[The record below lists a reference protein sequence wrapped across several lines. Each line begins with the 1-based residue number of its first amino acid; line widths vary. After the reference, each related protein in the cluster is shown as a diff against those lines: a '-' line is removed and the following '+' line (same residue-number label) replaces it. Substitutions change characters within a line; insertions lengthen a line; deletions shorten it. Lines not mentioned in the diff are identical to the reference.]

1 MIKRIP
7 LLSLLVLALAPAVG
21 HANQGVRI
29 ADACGPLPFL
39 FCFTPASVAAASG
52 EQVTWSNQ
60 SITPIGHTVTRCTP
74 AACQGNDGGTGT
86 DLWSGS
92 GTLFDGNS
100 YSHTFTGAGTYVYYC
115 MIHGYAQMH
124 GTVTVAAGS
133 QPPPTPSPTPKPVV
147 SKLKL
152 SKSTRHRE
160 VVSFTLSLA
169 AKVTV
174 VVKRGGTEVVRKTIA
189 GHAGHNTL
197 EFSTAHLQAGSY
209 AVTVTPAAGKAR
221 RANLKL

>member
-1 MIKRIP
+1 MIKRVP
-7 LLSLLVLALAPAVG
+7 LLSLLVLALAPA
-21 HANQGVRI
+21 AAQADQSVRI

-74 AACQGNDGGTGT
+74 AACQGNGGGSGADVWT
-86 DLWSGS
+86 GS

-100 YSHTFTGAGTYVYYC
+100 YSHTFTGAGTYIFYC

-124 GTVTVAAGS
+124 GTITVAAGS
-133 QPPPTPSPTPKPVV
+133 QPPPPASPPPEPVV
-147 SKLKL
+147 SKVKL

-160 VVSFTLSLA
+160 AVGFTLSLA
-169 AKVTV
+169 ANVTV

-189 GHAGHNTL
+189 GHAGQNS
-197 EFSTAHLQAGSY
+197 FVFNTAHLHPGSY
-209 AVTVTPAAGKAR
+209 AVTVTPAGGKAK
-221 RANLKL
+221 RAKFRL